1 MHAREWMHVSV
12 AYALPERHW
21 ILPLRVPVGTTARDA
36 IELSGIRERVP
47 DLHVGDHRVGIF
59 GKPCML
65 ATVLR
70 DGDRVELYR
79 PLLCD
84 PKEVRRRR
92 AEEAGRGGG

>member
-1 MHAREWMHVSV
+1 MPARQLIDVAV
-12 AYALPERHW
+12 AYALSQRHW
-21 ILPLRVPVGTTARDA
+21 LLPLRVPVGTTVRDA

-59 GKPCML
+59 GKPCAL

-70 DGDRVELYR
+70 DGDRVEIYR

-92 AEEAGRGGG
+92 AEEGRG